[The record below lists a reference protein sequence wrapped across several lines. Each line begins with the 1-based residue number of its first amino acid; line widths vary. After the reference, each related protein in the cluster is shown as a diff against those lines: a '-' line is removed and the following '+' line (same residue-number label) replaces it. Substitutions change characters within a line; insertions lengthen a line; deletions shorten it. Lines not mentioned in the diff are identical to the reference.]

1 MESDCSV
8 LIVGAAVLLM
18 PDSARLG
25 DYSDVIN
32 SVLFAQLS
40 ANKQVTKDSSVD
52 WYDAY
57 SQVLDSLW
65 LRSVKTREDFDLKPD
80 SATSATTL
88 IVAAMAEIE
97 KDLATLTAEAMF
109 RVVNASD
116 SNRAI
121 NVLRTHMHKSGDTSV
136 EQSPE
141 AAENAH
147 MLVIVARTP
156 DSLSSVYISYQNCPP
171 LNSHPR
177 VLPGL
182 GAELQGLITLRC
194 AQANLSETLY
204 RLAREG
210 IALRLKDRIAANVVL
225 FTECGESCAADLS
238 REIQP

>member
-1 MESDCSV
+1 MASDCSV

-18 PDSARLG
+18 PDSATLS
-25 DYSDVIN
+25 DYADVIN

-40 ANKQVTKDSSVD
+40 ANKQVAKDSSLD

-57 SQVLDSLW
+57 SQVLDSFW

-80 SATSATTL
+80 SATSASTL
-88 IVAAMAEIE
+88 IVGAMAEIE

-121 NVLRTHMHKSGDTSV
+121 NVLRTHMHKPGHASV
-136 EQSPE
+136 ERSPE

-177 VLPGL
+177 VSPDL

-194 AQANLSETLY
+194 AQANLSEALY
-204 RLAREG
+204 CLARGG
-210 IALRLKDRIAANVVL
+210 IAVKLKDRIAANVVL
-225 FTECGESCAADLS
+225 FTECDEPCAVDLS
-238 REIQP
+238 R